1 MRPALKSLF
10 IRYPVLRN
18 TENSILQAYNMLNQ
32 AFRLKKTLFLCG
44 NGGSAADA
52 EHMAG
57 ELLKGFLLPRKLNS
71 DIKKILEE
79 KYGDDGIQ
87 LADKLQE
94 GFRTITLNSHPSFLT
109 AYSNDVDYDAVFAQ
123 QIYVLGNKGDILIG
137 FTTSGNSPNILN
149 AFKVAA
155 AAGITTIAM
164 TGLTGSKAADIA
176 NCCIQVPEKET
187 YKIQELHLPIYHA
200 LCAALED
207 EFYG

>member
-1 MRPALKSLF
+1 
-10 IRYPVLRN
+10 
-18 TENSILQAYNMLNQ
+18 MLNQ
-32 AFRLKKTLFLCG
+32 AFRLNKTLFLCG

-71 DIKKILEE
+71 DIKKILKE

-109 AYSNDVDYDAVFAQ
+109 AYSNDVDYNAAFAQ

-164 TGLTGSKAADIA
+164 TGLTGGKAADIA